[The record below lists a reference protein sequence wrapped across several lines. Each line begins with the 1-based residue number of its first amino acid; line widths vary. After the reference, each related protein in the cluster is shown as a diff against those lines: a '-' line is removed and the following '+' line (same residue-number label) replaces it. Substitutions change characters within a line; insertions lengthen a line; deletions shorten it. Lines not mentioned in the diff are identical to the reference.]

1 MKSKKKRKEEK
12 EGMVGRRELA
22 NDIKT
27 KIFHCAKRQISTR
40 KVTFQQ
46 DMEKALAR
54 SQEEADME
62 KALARSQEEA
72 ECKRPELPLAIQQAG
87 LHLKLD
93 ADTPGLGNCF
103 SIAMVQ
109 QFERPRVK
117 RFLQSIGIKI
127 NSFME
132 LKKNVNEFVYAN
144 MHTAKMLDLRLNFE
158 MSQRSMAEENDSLTP
173 RTWDEYWSDML
184 VNGKWADD
192 TFIQAC
198 AWYTNMNIAI
208 VSADHATPEQP
219 FYYLEGT
226 FATKTTGPTLL
237 VGFVREHYQSLLP
250 LQEDDTK
257 EEPMKSP
264 CAVQERV
271 GMQPQKNV
279 GRQQD
284 QPFTKS
290 PSVPT
295 TASSTTE
302 AVEEGVVMFP
312 RKSCNIVEVIIRRNT
327 SIYIF
332 SIVLKF
338 LMCSQFNQ
346 IIF

>member
-1 MKSKKKRKEEK
+1 
-12 EGMVGRRELA
+12 MVGRRELA

-208 VSADHATPEQP
+208 VSARYATPERP
-219 FYYLEGT
+219 FYSLEGT
-226 FATKTTGPTLL
+226 FATETTGPTLL
-237 VGFVREHYQSLLP
+237 VGFVNKHYQSLLP
-250 LQEDDTK
+250 LQEDEEEDTK
-257 EEPMKSP
+257 EEQTKSR
-264 CAVQERV
+264 CVQEEV
-271 GMQPQKNV
+271 QPL
-279 GRQQD
+279 
-284 QPFTKS
+284 TKT

-295 TASSTTE
+295 PE
-302 AVEEGVVMFP
+302 AVQEEVVMSE
-312 RKSCNIVEVIIRRNT
+312 RTSYNETEVISLHICDQH
-327 SIYIF
+327 IY
-332 SIVLKF
+332 
-338 LMCSQFNQ
+338 
-346 IIF
+346 